1 VGFAIRVTV
10 LIRGGTLIVNPL
22 PCLRDRTV
30 RVRRPSLDAISLIQS
45 RINRSKRAGQICY

>member
-1 VGFAIRVTV
+1 MRVTV
-10 LIRGGTLIVNPL
+10 LTRGGTLIVNPL